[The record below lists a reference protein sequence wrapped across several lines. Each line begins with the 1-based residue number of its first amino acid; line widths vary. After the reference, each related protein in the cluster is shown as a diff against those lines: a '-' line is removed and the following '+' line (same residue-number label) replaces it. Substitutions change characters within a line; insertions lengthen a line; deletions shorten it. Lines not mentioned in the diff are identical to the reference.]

1 MVRAVRGVVVL
12 PILPAIL
19 GACDRAPP
27 SDDLDRLHDE
37 AVAANRAA
45 LVANRLDRSE
55 TDSLQ
60 IRGRVKRPQTITWDD
75 LQGLAT
81 THVQTID
88 PQATGR
94 ATPIDYRGVLVRDL
108 LDRAGAQDATE
119 ITFVSRDAFRATI
132 ALADARATRILL
144 AIEADGARIAPDHGG
159 PIYLVFPWSESP
171 QAYRTRYGDRFWAF
185 YVTAMV
191 VGTEDATVQVGTR
204 SFDRAALDALP
215 PATLDVK
222 PGWKVEWPS
231 TTTHLRGVRLAD
243 VLTAAGVAL
252 PPGGHVIVRGK
263 APLHRDRRKPSG
275 IDIADLARC
284 PPLLALGYGPDA
296 APIPAR
302 LGGPIAMAM
311 PPCDERY
318 DGDPDHH
325 WVTMVESIEVVP
337 P

>member
-1 MVRAVRGVVVL
+1 MVRGVRGAVVL
-12 PILPAIL
+12 LILA
-19 GACDRAPP
+19 ACDRGQ
-27 SDDLDRLHDE
+27 STEDLDRLHDE
-37 AVAANRAA
+37 AVAADRAVVAA
-45 LVANRLDRSE
+45 LRLDRAE
-55 TDSLQ
+55 TESLP
-60 IRGRVKRPQTITWDD
+60 ISGRVERPELIEWDR
-75 LQGLAT
+75 LQALAT

-94 ATPIDYRGVLVRDL
+94 TTPIDYRGVLVRDL
-108 LDRAGAQDATE
+108 LDRAGGYADATE

-132 ALADARATRILL
+132 DVRDARASRILL
-144 AIEADGARIAPDHGG
+144 AVEADGARIAPDHGG
-159 PIYLVFPWSESP
+159 PIYLVFPWSESSP
-171 QAYRTRYGDRFWAF
+171 AYRARYGDRFWAF

-191 VGTEDATVQVGTR
+191 VGTEVPALQVGAQTL
-204 SFDRAALDALP
+204 DRARLDALP
-215 PATLDVK
+215 AATLDVK

-243 VLTAAGVAL
+243 VLAAAGVPL
-252 PPGGHVIVRGK
+252 PAGGTIVVRGK

-275 IDIADLARC
+275 IAVADLGRC
-284 PPLLALGYGPDA
+284 PPLLALAYGPDDT
-296 APIPAR
+296 PIPAR

-325 WVTMVESIEVVP
+325 WVTMVESIRVVP

>member
-1 MVRAVRGVVVL
+1 MVAGVRGVAALV
-12 PILPAIL
+12 ILA
-19 GACDRAPP
+19 ACNRGQPDP
-27 SDDLDRLHDE
+27 DLDRLHDE

-45 LVANRLDRSE
+45 LVANRLERSD

-60 IRGRVKRPQTITWDD
+60 IRGRIKRPETITWDE
-75 LQGLAT
+75 LQALAT
-81 THVQTID
+81 THVATLD

-94 ATPIDYRGVLVRDL
+94 TTPIDFRGVLVRDL
-108 LDRAGAQDATE
+108 LDRVGARDGATE

-132 ALADARATRILL
+132 ALGDARGSRILL
-144 AIEADGARIAPDHGG
+144 AIEADGARIPPDHGG
-159 PIYLVFPWSESP
+159 PIYLVFPWSESS
-171 QAYRTRYGDRFWAF
+171 QAYRERYGDRFWAF

-191 VGTEDATVQVGTR
+191 VGTEEPVLQVGARTL
-204 SFDRAALDALP
+204 DRAALDALP
-215 PATLDVK
+215 AATLDAR

-231 TTTHLRGVRLAD
+231 TTAHLRGVRLAD
-243 VLTAAGVAL
+243 VLAAAGVA
-252 PPGGHVIVRGK
+252 PPAGGTIVVRGK

-275 IDIADLARC
+275 IQAADLDRC
-284 PPLLALGYGPDA
+284 PPLLALTYGPDD

-325 WVTMVESIEVVP
+325 WVTMVESIEVAP